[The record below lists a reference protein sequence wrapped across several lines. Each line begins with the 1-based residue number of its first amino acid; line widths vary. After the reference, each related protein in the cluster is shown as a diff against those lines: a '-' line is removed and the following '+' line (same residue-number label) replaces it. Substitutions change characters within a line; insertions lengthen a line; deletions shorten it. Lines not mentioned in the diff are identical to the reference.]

1 MIAVEKLANFDH
13 FQFYAV
19 KYGEIMKIRLGEIRA
34 EMSSLLAQQQT
45 ILNDPKI
52 WTMSAE
58 ELDAFAARSQRLRD
72 LCKEL
77 LA

>member
-1 MIAVEKLANFDH
+1 MIVVEKLSNFDR

-19 KYGEIMKIRLGEIRA
+19 KYGEIMNIRFNEIRA
-34 EMSSLLAQQQT
+34 EMSSLAAQQQA
-45 ILNDPKI
+45 ILSDPAI

-58 ELDAFAARSQRLRD
+58 ELDAFAARTQRLRD